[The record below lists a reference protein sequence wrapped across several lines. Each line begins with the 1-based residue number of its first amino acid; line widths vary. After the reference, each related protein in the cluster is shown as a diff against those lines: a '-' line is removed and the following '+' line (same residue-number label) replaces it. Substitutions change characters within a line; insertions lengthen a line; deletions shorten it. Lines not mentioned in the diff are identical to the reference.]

1 MWYRASEER
10 KTNEEILG
18 SVTSAAL
25 SEDLIYTFNI
35 FIFWLFSGM
44 LTFNFNIRF
53 TLKVYSGGFET
64 LLNVMLSSQICEKEN
79 VVYYGRV

>member
-25 SEDLIYTFNI
+25 SEDLIYTFSI
-35 FIFWLFSGM
+35 FIFWLF
-44 LTFNFNIRF
+44 FWDANI
-53 TLKVYSGGFET
+53 
-64 LLNVMLSSQICEKEN
+64 
-79 VVYYGRV
+79 